1 MCEDL
6 GWKLA
11 VGFDPESDC
20 FTLEVNGVPVM
31 NLPFQATAAL
41 AGPQIFFGSATI
53 TLNDQVIEFH
63 NNQWSST

>member
-1 MCEDL
+1 MD
-6 GWKLA
+6 
-11 VGFDPESDC
+11 FDPESDC

-41 AGPQIFFGSATI
+41 AGPQIIYGSSII
-53 TLNDQVIEFH
+53 TLNDQVIEFP

>member
-1 MCEDL
+1 MFEDL

-11 VGFDPESDC
+11 MGFDPESDC

-41 AGPQIFFGSATI
+41 AGPQIISYFSTI